1 MILPLRN
8 GSDNNFRILIVN
20 VLAGL
25 ADESRKIIA
34 RRNRERCARA
44 ALTTELDRKNHGSCT
59 LIRTE
64 GMLHSRANG
73 RNTDLE
79 DDA

>member
-1 MILPLRN
+1 
-8 GSDNNFRILIVN
+8 
-20 VLAGL
+20 
-25 ADESRKIIA
+25 
-34 RRNRERCARA
+34 
-44 ALTTELDRKNHGSCT
+44 LDRKNHGSCT

-79 DDA
+79 DGA